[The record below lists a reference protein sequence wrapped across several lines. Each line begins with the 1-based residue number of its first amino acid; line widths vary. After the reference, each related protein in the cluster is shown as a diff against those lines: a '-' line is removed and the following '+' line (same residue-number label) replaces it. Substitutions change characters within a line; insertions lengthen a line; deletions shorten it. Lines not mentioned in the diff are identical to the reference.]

1 MQVDTTQI
9 HSHGPNA
16 TLTCFGFKRSRCTQP
31 PLTPSRAEVAAGEQG
46 VPAVAAQAYLIFWG
60 QKQQWSE
67 SLAEPAWLLHRL
79 EGAWQ
84 EVQEVK
90 QQTVSKTSPCKGA
103 WEMRWPFAATT
114 LLRSPWARLPL

>member
-1 MQVDTTQI
+1 M
-9 HSHGPNA
+9 
-16 TLTCFGFKRSRCTQP
+16 L
-31 PLTPSRAEVAAGEQG
+31 
-46 VPAVAAQAYLIFWG
+46 AVAVQAYLIFWG

-90 QQTVSKTSPCKGA
+90 
-103 WEMRWPFAATT
+103 
-114 LLRSPWARLPL
+114 